1 MEKTRPYYGES
12 GSTNFP
18 GSPHTMGFVAFSCT
32 TGNWWG
38 NPCISHLMKYTIGWG
53 SYGEKSPILWEKYK
67 YQFPRFI
74 PYERFCCIF
83 SYYQKLMGK
92 PMHFPHNEVYH
103 RMGNWMGKK
112 HPSYGKSMSIIFPD
126 FPHTMGFIAFFRT
139 MGNLWGN
146 PCISHMM
153 ILVNFFLWLPASYRA
168 WQYFK
173 NDVYISGPIF
183 VKLSNDFD
191 TSCLSPTFV
200 KKNIFLMEH
209 MKLKRSSIKLV

>member
-103 RMGNWMGKK
+103 RMGIGWEKSTHPMGKAWVSISQTFPIPWVLL
-112 HPSYGKSMSIIFPD
+112 HFSVLWEIYGETHAFPIWWYWLIFSCGCQLATELDSISK
-126 FPHTMGFIAFFRT
+126 TM
-139 MGNLWGN
+139 
-146 PCISHMM
+146 
-153 ILVNFFLWLPASYRA
+153 Y
-168 WQYFK
+168 
-173 NDVYISGPIF
+173 
-183 VKLSNDFD
+183 
-191 TSCLSPTFV
+191 
-200 KKNIFLMEH
+200 IFLG
-209 MKLKRSSIKLV
+209 LYL